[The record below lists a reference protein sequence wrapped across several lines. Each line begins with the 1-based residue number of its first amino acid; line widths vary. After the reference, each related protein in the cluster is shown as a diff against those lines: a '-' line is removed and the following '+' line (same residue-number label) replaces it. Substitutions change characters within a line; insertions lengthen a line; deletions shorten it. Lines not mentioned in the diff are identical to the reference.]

1 MRRNKGDIF
10 VISAPSGTGKTT
22 LIRILMSRF
31 PEMVFSV
38 SCTTRP
44 PRPGELHGR
53 DYFFIT
59 ETEFKNMVEHGEM
72 LEWAKVHGHYYGTP
86 LPFIKEKLAAGKDI
100 ILDIDVQGARQVK
113 EKLPEAILI
122 FIIPPS
128 LKELKKRL
136 LKRSTESLEIIAK
149 RLKVAQKEIKMAKEF
164 DFIVVNTE
172 IKTALKELECI
183 IFATKA
189 KTIKRWHLAEKLLEE
204 MLPV

>member
-149 RLKVAQKEIKMAKEF
+149 RLKVAQKEIEMAKEF

-172 IKTALKELECI
+172 IKTALKELEGI